1 VRKFLLS
8 TAIEHKSKTIHAE
21 DVDLLPVSRSKE
33 IPPVSSV
40 CLLDTHMMIPLS
52 NLRWTI
58 RWYILI
64 VSLIVMPLSW
74 NNILSCNVILVQRAG
89 ESSDLKQGFG
99 FFSTATYDIDNGDFL
114 GCVDFSNYWQAETN
128 DTGFTSSRAFAGLLG
143 AFITLATF
151 ICILVQCF
159 NRHGKSCLW
168 SVMKW
173 SYMAAFL
180 CQGACFLL
188 WRSDLCSEFEDQVS
202 QCSFGSDGIASIFN
216 CALLFGMVIATFN
229 SSPPRNPVF
238 RCWHATESDFETDSE
253 CSKEEVIADD
263 KETEID
269 VESQNPN
276 SAAQASRRSS
286 SRSIRTMKSSRSG
299 AQSVKS
305 HRSATQSTR
314 DDGSVSLFS
323 SKSWLSN
330 PQKLTVK
337 QHARRLE
344 KKGNLW
350 PMNQLNPQW
359 PTRDYQG
366 APKKFVPIPENTN
379 VGPFR
384 AANISALKLSG
395 KGSEDPAIDAKS
407 GLPKTGLVPASVA
420 DMYLK
425 QLRARQL
432 ANGITENIVPGKK
445 KATKQPEEVTKASS
459 KASTQKGEISPAAS
473 FLEAQLGKSI
483 ESLAKGVI
491 LEKGGFRKE
500 ETLVGSTLKI
510 VDEYPRD
517 TGSSKSDENDATK
530 MITGSGVITVRIEN
544 VAGGRKTVME
554 ETRPDGSRV
563 VTTLIDPLPLEQELS
578 GV

>member
-1 VRKFLLS
+1 VLFVR
-8 TAIEHKSKTIHAE
+8 
-21 DVDLLPVSRSKE
+21 P
-33 IPPVSSV
+33 
-40 CLLDTHMMIPLS
+40 
-52 NLRWTI
+52 
-58 RWYILI
+58 
-64 VSLIVMPLSW
+64 
-74 NNILSCNVILVQRAG
+74 AG
-89 ESSDLKQGFG
+89 ESSGLKQGIG
-99 FFSTATYDIDNGDFL
+99 FFTTAAYDIDNGDFL

-143 AFITLATF
+143 AFITLASF

-180 CQGACFLL
+180 CQGACFLI
-188 WRSDLCSEFEDQVS
+188 WRSDLCSEFDDQES
-202 QCSFGSDGIASIFN
+202 ECSFGSDGIASIFN

-253 CSKEEVIADD
+253 HSKEEIITDD
-263 KETEID
+263 KEKEID
-269 VESQNPN
+269 VESQNP
-276 SAAQASRRSS
+276 SAAPASRRS
-286 SRSIRTMKSSRSG
+286 SSRSG

-305 HRSATQSTR
+305 SRSASQNTR

-344 KKGNLW
+344 KKGNIW

-384 AANISALKLSG
+384 AANISAMTMSG
-395 KGSEDPAIDAKS
+395 KGSEEPAIDTKS

-432 ANGITENIVPGKK
+432 ANGVTETIVPGKK
-445 KATKQPEEVTKASS
+445 KVTKQPEEIKKTSS
-459 KASTQKGEISPAAS
+459 KGSIQKDEISPAAS
-473 FLEAQLGKSI
+473 FLEAQLGESI
-483 ESLAKGVI
+483 ESLAKGVV
-491 LEKGGFRKE
+491 LEKGGTRTE

-510 VDEYPRD
+510 VDEYPSES
-517 TGSSKSDENDATK
+517 GSFKSDENVATK
-530 MITGSGVITVRIEN
+530 IVTGSGIITVRIEN
-544 VAGGRKTVME
+544 VAGGRKTVMQ
-554 ETRPDGSRV
+554 ETRSDGSRV

>member
-1 VRKFLLS
+1 
-8 TAIEHKSKTIHAE
+8 
-21 DVDLLPVSRSKE
+21 
-33 IPPVSSV
+33 
-40 CLLDTHMMIPLS
+40 M
-52 NLRWTI
+52 
-58 RWYILI
+58 
-64 VSLIVMPLSW
+64 
-74 NNILSCNVILVQRAG
+74 ILVRPAG
-89 ESSDLKQGFG
+89 ESSGLKQGIG
-99 FFSTATYDIDNGDFL
+99 FFTTATYDIENGDFL
-114 GCVDFSNYWQAETN
+114 GCVDFSNFWQAETN
-128 DTGFTSSRAFAGLLG
+128 DTKFTYSRAFAGLLG
-143 AFITLATF
+143 TFITLASF

-180 CQGACFLL
+180 CQGACFLI
-188 WRSDLCSEFEDQVS
+188 WRSDLCSEFDDQELE
-202 QCSFGSDGIASIFN
+202 CSLGSDGIASIFN
-216 CALLFGMVIATFN
+216 GALLLGMVIATFN

-253 CSKEEVIADD
+253 CSKEEAITDD
-263 KETEID
+263 KEKEID
-269 VESQNPN
+269 VESQNP

-286 SRSIRTMKSSRSG
+286 SRSNRSMKSSRSG
-299 AQSVKS
+299 TQSVKS
-305 HRSATQSTR
+305 SRSAAQSAR
-314 DDGSVSLFS
+314 DDASVSLFS

-384 AANISALKLSG
+384 AANISALKMSG

-420 DMYLK
+420 EMYLK

-432 ANGITENIVPGKK
+432 ANGITETVVPGKK
-445 KATKQPEEVTKASS
+445 KGTKQPEEVKKTSS
-459 KASTQKGEISPAAS
+459 KSSIQNDEISPAAS
-473 FLEAQLGKSI
+473 FLEAQLGESI

-491 LEKGGFRKE
+491 LEKGGTRTE

-510 VDEYPRD
+510 VDEYPTD
-517 TGSSKSDENDATK
+517 SGSSKSDENAATK
-530 MITGSGVITVRIEN
+530 IVTGSGIITVRIEN

-554 ETRPDGSRV
+554 ETRSDGSRV